1 MNENFQAA
9 IAHILAK
16 NFGGNRSRMA
26 DALGFSPQQV
36 SQWSSGKTRPSVE
49 SCKQIAEYLQMSFEE
64 IRDGAQF
71 LVAEKSLEQRVAEL
85 ELKLASLTL
94 PASKD
99 DDIAHIVQVL
109 QSGSPE
115 FRRAARKMIDS
126 LAGSF

>member
-1 MNENFQAA
+1 MNENFEAA

-49 SCKQIAEYLQMSFEE
+49 SCKQIADYLGMSFEE
-64 IRDGAQF
+64 IRDGSQF
-71 LVAEKSLEQRVAEL
+71 LVAEKSLEQRVAEI
-85 ELKLASLTL
+85 ELKLASMSL
-94 PASKD
+94 PAGSD
-99 DDIAHIVQVL
+99 DDISHIVQVL

-126 LAGSF
+126 LVGSF

>member
-1 MNENFQAA
+1 MNENFEAA

-36 SQWSSGKTRPSVE
+36 SQWSAGKTRPSVE

-64 IRDGAQF
+64 IRDGSQF
-71 LVAEKSLEQRVAEL
+71 LLAEKSLEQRVSEI
-85 ELKLASLTL
+85 ESKLASLTL
-94 PASKD
+94 PTGTD

-109 QSGSPE
+109 QSGSTE